1 MINFR
6 FHLVSLIAVF
16 LALGLGILV
25 GSTVIDQGIVNRLD
39 SEINNVRNDNS
50 ARAATNRQLAK
61 QNSQLQQFINLLS
74 PYAGDAR
81 LDAQSVALIAERGV
95 SGDVIQQT
103 EHALQQAGADVPAV
117 LWLND
122 SWRLDSASRVQAL
135 ETALNVRGTMPG
147 LRDTALTLLM
157 RRLSKSP
164 TARHPTKRATTRHN
178 PSSSLPN
185 PSTSSTPRTTTSV
198 PVPARNDVLTELEKA
213 GFITVT
219 NGDAS
224 AFDAFPTHSVD
235 VLEVTGDASDFAGT
249 ELTAAFAR
257 AAVNVKVATAVAA
270 IYDAGGDQAKAPA
283 RGATLAAILDDN
295 VLSHAVSTVDDLDQI
310 QGQLAAVLTLEVIG
324 GGNIGHYGYGTGAS
338 APLPPHG
345 S

>member
-39 SEINNVRNDNS
+39 SEINNVRNENS

-61 QNSQLQQFINLLS
+61 QNSQLQQFVNLLA
-74 PYAGDAR
+74 PYAADAR
-81 LDAQSVALIAERGV
+81 LDGQSIALIAERGV
-95 SGDVIQQT
+95 SGDVIKQT

-122 SWRLDSASRVQAL
+122 PWRLDSASRVLAL
-135 ETALNVRGTMPG
+135 ESALNVRGTMPG
-147 LRDTALTLLM
+147 LRDTALNLLV
-157 RRLSKSP
+157 RRLTKAP
-164 TARHPTKRATTRHN
+164 TVRHPTNRATRRTT
-178 PSSSLPN
+178 STSQPN
-185 PSTSSTPRTTTSV
+185 PSTSLPLRTTTSS
-198 PVPARNDVLTELEKA
+198 PTSARHDVLSALEKA
-213 GFITVT
+213 GFISVT
-219 NGDAS
+219 DGDAS
-224 AFDAFPTHSVD
+224 AFNVFPAHTVD
-235 VLEVTGDASDFAGT
+235 VLEVTGDGSDFAAT
-249 ELTAAFAR
+249 DLTAAFAR
-257 AAVNVKVATAVAA
+257 AAVNVKLPTAVAA
-270 IYDAGGDQAKAPA
+270 IYEAGSDQAKAPV

-295 VLSHAVSTVDDLDQI
+295 VLSHAVSTIDDLDQI
-310 QGQLAAVLTLEVIG
+310 QGQIAAVLALEVIG